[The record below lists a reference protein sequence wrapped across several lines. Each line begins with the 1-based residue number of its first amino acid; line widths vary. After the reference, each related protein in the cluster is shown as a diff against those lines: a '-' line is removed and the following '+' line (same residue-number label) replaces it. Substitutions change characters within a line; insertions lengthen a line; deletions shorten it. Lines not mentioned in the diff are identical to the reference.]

1 MPLHATASS
10 SHVPGIR
17 FAYNGTAYILGKLL
31 YYQGLLF
38 TSYFREKA
46 TLADTVQ
53 LYYTELSLLRY
64 VRDADTVKGRP
75 VNINLASPKKLEL
88 LPLIG
93 PRRAARIVS
102 FRRSHGLFRNI
113 DELEL
118 VPGIGKKIAEGLKGY
133 ITV

>member
-1 MPLHATASS
+1 LANYYTIRNYFLHPIS
-10 SHVPGIR
+10 G
-17 FAYNGTAYILGKLL
+17 
-31 YYQGLLF
+31 
-38 TSYFREKA
+38 EKA
-46 TLADTVQ
+46 SLADTAQ
-53 LYYTELSLLRY
+53 LYYTGLSLLRY

-75 VNINLASPKKLEL
+75 VNINLASLKKLEI

-102 FRRSHGLFRNI
+102 FRRTHGLFRNI

-118 VPGIGKKIAEGLKGY
+118 VPGIGKKIAEGLRGY